1 MLHGSFL
8 VSYLPYSL
16 THSLIQPLYSPYTF
30 YLEAILKHKIGIWKV
45 IRGLLDPVVA
55 AKVDFTRNIE
65 GLEKYIARENILS
78 AYGGGD
84 DWVYTY
90 IEPSADEDARITQ
103 DGSFYAQREEIL
115 AERREIAERFL
126 AATQAWIRHGE
137 VPGEQEEAAIQAQLR
152 INAVEALWSNYWKL
166 DPYVRSRT
174 VLDRTG
180 VIGAEGAI
188 ELYPDR
194 RKKAEEAAIAAA
206 AATDDNQEMTIPIKK
221 KSRSRQ

>member
-103 DGSFYAQREEIL
+103 DGSCYAQREEIL
-115 AERREIAERFL
+115 AELPGSDAGVDPPRRSPGRARGGGDPG
-126 AATQAWIRHGE
+126 AAAYQRGR
-137 VPGEQEEAAIQAQLR
+137 G
-152 INAVEALWSNYWKL
+152 AVVELLETRPVCAVA
-166 DPYVRSRT
+166 D
-174 VLDRTG
+174 
-180 VIGAEGAI
+180 GAG
-188 ELYPDR
+188 PDR
-194 RKKAEEAAIAAA
+194 GYWGGGR
-206 AATDDNQEMTIPIKK
+206 D
-221 KSRSRQ
+221 